1 MKYTEVVENVKG
13 LRWMSTAQGK
23 ILYDLVHDHNIQNV
37 LELGFFHGVS
47 ALYMAAALEEKGAV
61 GSITTI
67 DKLNA
72 KELEP
77 NIEDLSNNLGL
88 SAFINPIYVH
98 DCYTWELLRLLELK
112 PRPSFDLI
120 FIDGAHLWKTDGFAF
135 FLCDKLLAENGY
147 LIMDDIKW
155 SMSKNADPNSNEWIK
170 KYSDEEQ
177 STKQLEKVFNL
188 LIKEHPSYDEFR
200 IEDGWAYARKVGV
213 STQNNVKESVKV
225 KTVLITHEMLKDRL
239 NGQ

>member
-23 ILYDLVHDHNIQNV
+23 ILYDLVTDNNIENV

-47 ALYMAAALEEKGAV
+47 ALYMAAALEEKGAD
-61 GSITTI
+61 GLITTI

-77 NIEDLSNNLGL
+77 NIEYLSYNLGL
-88 SAFINPIYVH
+88 SAYIKPIYAH

-120 FIDGAHLWKTDGFAF
+120 FIDGAHIWKTDGFAF

-147 LIMDDIKW
+147 LIMDDIWW
-155 SMSKNADPNSNEWIK
+155 SMSKNAVPNNDEYTK
-170 KYSDEEQ
+170 KYSNEEQ
-177 STKQLEKVFNL
+177 STNQLEKVFNL
-188 LIKEHPSYDEFR
+188 LIKEHPYYDKFR

-239 NGQ
+239 NGK